1 MAQRGNSPTV
11 TEGASRT
18 SCLSLLRRAVAK
30 KAYQPDRSLRTPG
43 GTAIG
48 RQGANK
54 SERVLVEIIE
64 QVDKWRERYRSWSSQ
79 RAGDKLQNYPFV
91 ENQRAPFT
99 PARRALPLMNL
110 ALISS
115 AGAYIDGTDPFDNGS
130 PNGDLNVR
138 EIPAEIDPRDL
149 QFAARGY
156 DDQFVR
162 EDLNAQ
168 LPLTRLLELESNRV
182 IGQLNSVFWSFC
194 GFIPDAAAFA
204 ATALPNLI
212 ERLTYYDVQGALLI
226 PASELCHQS
235 VGLAARA
242 IEQAGIP
249 TVTVGVDQTAI
260 ERVRPPR
267 AGYYRGR
274 FGSVAGKPN
283 FPEYQ
288 RRIIEEALRWLEPM
302 GEPGLRKLGVELES
316 QVEAARGE
324 R

>member
-1 MAQRGNSPTV
+1 
-11 TEGASRT
+11 
-18 SCLSLLRRAVAK
+18 
-30 KAYQPDRSLRTPG
+30 
-43 GTAIG
+43 
-48 RQGANK
+48 
-54 SERVLVEIIE
+54 VEIIE
-64 QVDKWRERYRSWSSQ
+64 QADQWRERYRSWSSR
-79 RAGDKLQNYPFV
+79 RAGENLKNYPFV
-91 ENQRAPFT
+91 ENGRAPFS

-115 AGAYIDGTDPFDNGS
+115 AGVYIDGTEPFDTGNAD
-130 PNGDLNVR
+130 GDMTIR
-138 EIPAEIDPRDL
+138 EIPTEVHPRDL

-162 EDLNAQ
+162 ADINAQ
-168 LPLTRLLELESNRV
+168 LPLTRLLEFEANRV

-194 GFIPDAAAFA
+194 GYITDAATFA
-204 ATALPNLI
+204 ESALPKLI
-212 ERLTYYDVQGALLI
+212 DRLSYYDVQGALLI

-242 IEQAGIP
+242 IELAGIP
-249 TVTVGVDQTAI
+249 TVTLAVNQTAI

-267 AGYYRGR
+267 AGFYQGD

-283 FPEYQ
+283 FPEHQ
-288 RRIIEEALRWLEPM
+288 RRILEEALRWLEPM
-302 GEPGLRKLGVELES
+302 GEPGIRKLAVELET

>member
-1 MAQRGNSPTV
+1 M
-11 TEGASRT
+11 
-18 SCLSLLRRAVAK
+18 
-30 KAYQPDRSLRTPG
+30 
-43 GTAIG
+43 
-48 RQGANK
+48 
-54 SERVLVEIIE
+54 EIIE
-64 QVDKWRERYRSWSSQ
+64 QADQWRERYRSWSS
-79 RAGDKLQNYPFV
+79 RRPGNELKNYPFV
-91 ENQRAPFT
+91 ENSRAPFS

-110 ALISS
+110 AVISS
-115 AGAYIDGTDPFDNGS
+115 AGAYIDGTDPFDTAS
-130 PNGDLNVR
+130 SDGDMVIR
-138 EIPAEIDPRDL
+138 EIPTEVHPRDL

-162 EDLNAQ
+162 ADLNSQ
-168 LPLTRLLELESNRV
+168 LPLTRLLELEANRV

-194 GFIPDAAAFA
+194 GFIPDAEGFVE
-204 ATALPNLI
+204 TALPRLI
-212 ERLTYYDVQGALLI
+212 DRLRYYDVQGVLLI

-249 TVTVGVDQTAI
+249 TVSVSVDQNAI

-267 AGYYRGR
+267 AGFYKGQ
-274 FGSVAGKPN
+274 FGCVAGKPN

-302 GEPGLRKLGVELES
+302 GEPGIRKLGVELET